1 MVDGR
6 GTHPVS
12 CMHQRHDAYKFCQV
26 QRAPTER
33 VVVDLAVNL
42 MDEALPE
49 TFIISGSRPWDDV
62 SYILGIADNLRLKD
76 FTL

>member
-6 GTHPVS
+6 ETHPVS
-12 CMHQRHDAYKFCQV
+12 CMHQRRDAYKFCQV
-26 QRAPTER
+26 QSAPIES
-33 VVVDLAVNL
+33 VFVDLAVNL

-49 TFIISGSRPWDDV
+49 TAIISGSRPWDGV
-62 SYILGIADNLRLKD
+62 SYILGIADNLRLKG